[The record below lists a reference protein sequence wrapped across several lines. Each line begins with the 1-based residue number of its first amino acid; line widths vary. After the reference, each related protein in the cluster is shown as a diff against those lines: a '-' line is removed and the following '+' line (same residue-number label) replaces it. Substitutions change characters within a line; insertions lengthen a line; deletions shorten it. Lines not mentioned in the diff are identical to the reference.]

1 MERRPRWAGRKMVGP
16 PAPKW
21 LLRGVCAL
29 TTLVDWPRIEAQYGT
44 LLAADCGKARREL
57 GVAFAPAADALDEMA
72 ARLVE
77 LGMAKA

>member
-1 MERRPRWAGRKMVGP
+1 MVGP

-29 TTLVDWPRIEAQYGT
+29 TTLVDWPRIEAQYGSI
-44 LLAADCGKARREL
+44 LPADCAKARREL

-72 ARLVE
+72 ARLIE
-77 LGMAKA
+77 LGMAEA